1 MLIPEVKGCIQVNS
15 ELHVKLF
22 YKGCSVPLPQWF
34 RQGQDCRLLRKSML
48 ENFPIYLES
57 YIENISP
64 IFDELQKQMFTKK
77 PVYSAK
83 IVRYALLLWYT
94 SIQSYRML
102 LQHFPLP
109 TLSLLRIISIGTTNE
124 GKISNDVCLM
134 FDEMYLQKC
143 EEYSAGDLVGCNS
156 EDELCKR
163 LVCFMITG
171 LKNSILYMIKSSP
184 ETKINADWLREELID
199 CLRILSQS
207 GFNVTAIVCDN
218 HPSNLSSFK
227 NLLKHFNRDP
237 DKLFIWYELRKIYLF
252 NNAAHLVKNIRNNLS
267 NYKRFIF
274 PSFKFDGFKD
284 HIKVQDEEIKWKFFH
299 DVHEK
304 NPLIEANLRK
314 ALKLKTKVLHQGNCE
329 QNVLTALVIFHA
341 TTAAAIQSYFPD
353 ESSTVEF
360 LKLFSKLFQNH
371 IFYKQLPWKRS
382 S

>member
-1 MLIPEVKGCIQVNS
+1 
-15 ELHVKLF
+15 
-22 YKGCSVPLPQWF
+22 
-34 RQGQDCRLLRKSML
+34 
-48 ENFPIYLES
+48 
-57 YIENISP
+57 
-64 IFDELQKQMFTKK
+64 
-77 PVYSAK
+77 
-83 IVRYALLLWYT
+83 
-94 SIQSYRML
+94 ML